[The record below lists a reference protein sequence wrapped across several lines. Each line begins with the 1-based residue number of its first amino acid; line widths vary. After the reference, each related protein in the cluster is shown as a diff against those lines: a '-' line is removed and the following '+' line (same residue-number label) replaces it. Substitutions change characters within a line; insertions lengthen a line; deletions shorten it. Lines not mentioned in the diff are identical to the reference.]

1 MVGSNASVY
10 AACSYQPR
18 QPYKATSTMS
28 QYRIH
33 SLPLLLTKF
42 IGAIVITA
50 NTTVVFSQ
58 AQSSVCEAQS
68 GSARNPVI
76 ELYTSEGCSSCPPA
90 DRWLSTLEK
99 RDTSQA
105 AVMAFHVSY
114 WDYIGW
120 IDKFAA
126 PVYNERQRQLA
137 RQNGQSGVYTPQV
150 VRDGRD
156 WQRWYSATAPSLLD
170 NTNKPSELAAMAIT
184 LRYKRNGVVEA
195 DVSPSTTATQQTAW
209 RAYWAVT
216 ESGHATKVKAG
227 ENRGESLQHDFVVR
241 QYETVDVQTGRRL
254 LVLKLNPAEGG
265 RIPRVN
271 LVVTE
276 AKSDKPLQALS
287 LRCE

>member
-1 MVGSNASVY
+1 MSRARIKHDYING
-10 AACSYQPR
+10 
-18 QPYKATSTMS
+18 TSTIMN
-28 QYRIH
+28 QYRINNT
-33 SLPLLLTKF
+33 PLQFIKL
-42 IGAIVITA
+42 IGAIIITA
-50 NTTVVFSQ
+50 NANVVFSQ
-58 AQSSVCEAQS
+58 VQSSVCEAQS
-68 GSARNPVI
+68 GSTRNPVI

-126 PVYNERQRQLA
+126 PTFNERQRQLA
-137 RQNGQSGVYTPQV
+137 RQNGLSGVYTPQV
-150 VRDGRD
+150 IRDGRD
-156 WQRWYSATAPSLLD
+156 WPRWYSATAPSLFD
-170 NTNKPSELAAMAIT
+170 RADKPSELAAMAIT

-195 DVSPSTTATQQTAW
+195 DVNPSNATAQQTAW

-265 RIPRVN
+265 RSPRVN

>member
-1 MVGSNASVY
+1 MRHNRFNTALAVMLKAVAVAIFASNGTALF
-10 AACSYQPR
+10 AQ
-18 QPYKATSTMS
+18 AT
-28 QYRIH
+28 
-33 SLPLLLTKF
+33 P
-42 IGAIVITA
+42 
-50 NTTVVFSQ
+50 
-58 AQSSVCEAQS
+58 SVCEAQS
-68 GSARNPVI
+68 GNERNPVI

-90 DRWLSTLEK
+90 DRWLSTIES
-99 RDTSQA
+99 RVSNQA

-126 PVYNERQRQLA
+126 PAHNERQRQLA
-137 RQNGQSGVYTPQV
+137 RQNGLSGVYTPQV

-156 WQRWYSATAPSLLD
+156 WPRWYSATAPSLLD
-170 NTNKPSELAAMAIT
+170 RAQKPSELATMAIT

-195 DVSPSTTATQQTAW
+195 DVSPSNAAAQQTAW

-254 LVLKLNPAEGG
+254 LVLKLNKAEGG